1 MLKTRLISA
10 IILIPIFVLLTLKL
24 PTPYFG
30 GLTAI
35 ITLLAAWEWSGLM
48 GLKKFLIRFCYP
60 VIIVEVLFLA
70 LFIPIE
76 ILLAVTFIWW
86 LLMLILVLMYP
97 NGSKWW
103 SNSII
108 VRGLMGFMTLMPT
121 WVALNYL
128 HSGYLFGG
136 GLGAPIVLFL
146 FVLIWGADSG
156 AYFAGRLCG
165 KHKLAPSVSP
175 GKTWEGFIGA
185 MIVAILLAPILA
197 WLWPVMRPHWIFLIL
212 LSLITVKFSILGD
225 LFESMLKRNV
235 GLKDSGRM
243 IPGHGGLLD
252 RIDSLTAA
260 APIFAFGCYL
270 ITKLFH

>member
-10 IILIPIFVLLTLKL
+10 FILIPVFVLLTLKL
-24 PTPYFG
+24 PTIYFG
-30 GLTAI
+30 VLTAI

-48 GLKKFLIRFCYP
+48 GIQKFLPRLCYP
-60 VIIVEVLFLA
+60 IVMVEILYLS

-76 ILLAVTFIWW
+76 ILLGVTFLWW
-86 LLMLILVLMYP
+86 LFIFVLVAMYP
-97 NGSKWW
+97 RCSNWWGQSK
-103 SNSII
+103 I
-108 VRGLMGFMTLMPT
+108 VRGLMGLMTLMPT

-128 HSGYLFGG
+128 HSGYLFSK

-156 AYFAGRLCG
+156 AYFAGRLWG

-175 GKTWEGFIGA
+175 GKTWEGFMGA
-185 MIVAILLAPILA
+185 MVVTILLAPILA
-197 WLWPVMRPHWIFLIL
+197 WLWPAMGSHWIILIL
-212 LSLITVKFSILGD
+212 LCLITVKYSILGD